1 MVSTAPAEVT
11 LTAILQRAQAQGVLG
26 ARPIAE
32 VLAHARGFVAALP
45 DDAVSVVDL
54 GSGAGI
60 PGLVIALDRPT
71 LRVTLVDRRASR
83 VDTLQRA
90 IIALGW
96 ADRVVAVE
104 SDAEVMSRDPAFQG
118 TFDVVVARGFADPAI
133 TLPIAARLARNGG
146 WVIISEPPPRA
157 RFPLGPRVGAVAGGG
172 DARTARPGS
181 SVRRGTLRR
190 HLSGTVEA

>member
-96 ADRVVAVE
+96 ADRVVAV
-104 SDAEVMSRDPAFQG
+104 
-118 TFDVVVARGFADPAI
+118 
-133 TLPIAARLARNGG
+133 
-146 WVIISEPPPRA
+146 
-157 RFPLGPRVGAVAGGG
+157 
-172 DARTARPGS
+172 
-181 SVRRGTLRR
+181 
-190 HLSGTVEA
+190 

>member
-1 MVSTAPAEVT
+1 MVSTTPAEVT

-60 PGLVIALDRPT
+60 PGLIIALDRPS

-83 VDTLQRA
+83 VDTLRRA

-146 WVIISEPPPRA
+146 SVIISEPPPEHGSRWDLEWVHSLGVGMPERQGQVV
-157 RFPLGPRVGAVAGGG
+157 RF
-172 DARTARPGS
+172 
-181 SVRRGTLRR
+181 
-190 HLSGTVEA
+190 HVEQ

>member
-1 MVSTAPAEVT
+1 M
-11 LTAILQRAQAQGVLG
+11 LTAVLQRAQAQGVLG

-71 LRVTLVDRRASR
+71 MRVTLVDRRASR

-96 ADRVVAVE
+96 AERVVAVE
-104 SDAEVMSRDPAFQG
+104 SDAQVMSRDPAFQG
-118 TFDVVVARGFADPAI
+118 TFDVVVARGFADPTT
-133 TLPIAARLARNGG
+133 TLPIAARLARSGG
-146 WVIISEPPPRA
+146 WGSISEPPPDYGSRWDHDWVHS
-157 RFPLGPRVGAVAGGG
+157 LGVGM
-172 DARTARPGS
+172 PE
-181 SVRRGTLRR
+181 RRGPVVRF
-190 HLSGTVEA
+190 HVEH

>member
-1 MVSTAPAEVT
+1 MVTTTPSEAA

-32 VLAHARGFVAALP
+32 VLSHSRSFVAAIP

-71 LRVTLVDRRASR
+71 TRVTLVDRRTSR

-96 ADRVVAVE
+96 AERVVAVE
-104 SDAEVMSRDPAFQG
+104 FDAEVLSRDPAHQG
-118 TFDVVVARGFADPAI
+118 GYDVVVARGFGDPAI
-133 TLPIAARLARNGG
+133 TLPIAARLARKGG
-146 WVIISEPPPRA
+146 WVIISEPPPDHGSRWDRDWVQSLGVGMPERLGQVV
-157 RFPLGPRVGAVAGGG
+157 RF
-172 DARTARPGS
+172 
-181 SVRRGTLRR
+181 
-190 HLSGTVEA
+190 HVEH

>member
-1 MVSTAPAEVT
+1 MSTAPAEVT

-133 TLPIAARLARNGG
+133 TL
-146 WVIISEPPPRA
+146 
-157 RFPLGPRVGAVAGGG
+157 
-172 DARTARPGS
+172 
-181 SVRRGTLRR
+181 
-190 HLSGTVEA
+190 